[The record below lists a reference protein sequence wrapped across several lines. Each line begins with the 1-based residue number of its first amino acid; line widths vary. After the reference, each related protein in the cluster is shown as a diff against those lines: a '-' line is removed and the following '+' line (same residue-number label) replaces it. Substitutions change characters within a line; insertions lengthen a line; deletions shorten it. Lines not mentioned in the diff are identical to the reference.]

1 MFWWCLL
8 LFYGDGILKFV
19 WRVLSRF
26 FSYMTL
32 ICIAII
38 GVIITR
44 VLETLSLSSL
54 SLWLRRRFIV
64 VVLLY
69 RGLFL
74 SLIVIIIII

>member
-1 MFWWCLL
+1 MVF
-8 LFYGDGILKFV
+8 GILKFV
-19 WRVLSRF
+19 WKVLSRF

-44 VLETLSLSSL
+44 VLKTLSLSL
-54 SLWLRRRFIV
+54 SLWLRRRFLV

-69 RGLFL
+69 HRLFH
-74 SLIVIIIII
+74 SLKIVIII